1 MKIFKRVTSGIMAL
15 ALCSGC
21 VGMTSLNVAAEVSTY
36 LKGDVDGDGD
46 VDNVDS
52 AYLANFLHGVK
63 GSANDQMSQRLD
75 VDLSGFIDYHDQG
88 IISNIIVNDSSPV
101 YCNYETSNVSIPSQT
116 SIQYRKYNA
125 QTGSKI
131 GSNYTLNPVSDI
143 SANSVIDSE
152 MLSEN
157 SESSRSSWG
166 DYSNKGI
173 VGVNMQINGQW
184 YAGTGFVIGT
194 NKILTAAHCV
204 FDTEFNYSAN
214 NLTVDVYENNSTTPN
229 RYSAVSYHFPQE
241 YYDAPDY
248 TPDCDYAIITVDH
261 DFPSSY
267 FMKLGVARD
276 SLKNNTRS
284 SVYNNIYDNN
294 GIERLCIYLTGRW
307 LQMWTEEG
315 YFINEIMTDDVCYYN
330 PIGHGG
336 QSGAPVYV
344 ETEDEDKTVFG
355 IVSGGSEVLSVCK
368 RIDTD
373 ILHFAYNNPNL

>member
-1 MKIFKRVTSGIMAL
+1 MAL
-15 ALCSGC
+15 ALCTGC
-21 VGMTSLNVAAEVSTY
+21 VCTNSLNTAAETSTY

-52 AYLANFLHGVK
+52 AYLANFLHGIK
-63 GSANDQMSQRLD
+63 GSTNDQMSQRLD
-75 VDLSGFIDYHDQG
+75 VDLSGIIDYHDQE
-88 IISNIIVNDSSPV
+88 IISDIILNHSTPV
-101 YCNYETSNVSIPSQT
+101 YCNYETSNAGIPSQT
-116 SIQYRKYNA
+116 SKQYRKYNA

-131 GSNYTLNPVSDI
+131 GSNYTLNPVSNI
-143 SANSVIDSE
+143 LANSIINPEISSE
-152 MLSEN
+152 S
-157 SESSRSSWG
+157 SESSRSSWT

-173 VGVNMQINGQW
+173 VGVTVQINNQC
-184 YAGTGFVIGT
+184 YVGTGFVVGK
-194 NKILTAAHCV
+194 NSILTAAHCV
-204 FDTEFNYSAN
+204 FDTKLNYSAN
-214 NLTVDVYENNSTTPN
+214 NVIIDVYENNSSTPN
-229 RYSAVSYHFPQE
+229 SYSAVSYHIPQE
-241 YYDAPDY
+241 YYNAPDY

-267 FMKLGVARD
+267 FMKLGVSRD

-315 YFINEIMTDDVCYYN
+315 YFTNEIMTDDVCYYN
-330 PIGHGG
+330 SIGHGG
-336 QSGAPVYV
+336 QSGSPLYV

-355 IVSGGSEVLSVCK
+355 IVSGGTVDYGICK

-373 ILHFAYNNPNL
+373 MLHFVYNNPCI